1 LTAAARRLQ
10 VMDYKLLGASERQI
24 AEKLHISQGRVHQI
38 LVEELQKQSETTRL
52 ATDQYRQI
60 HLNVLEKMEF
70 GLMQQA
76 TSGDGFAVDR
86 ILRIQ
91 QQRERILP
99 GLVIPLKV
107 AAGVGG
113 LDSAGEPSGGAAI
126 TIMMTPAE
134 MEVPVEDATEAKC
147 TEK

>member
-1 LTAAARRLQ
+1 
-10 VMDYKLLGASERQI
+10 MDYKLLGASERQI
-24 AEKLHISQGRVHQI
+24 AEKLHISQPRVHQI
-38 LVEELQKQSETTRL
+38 IVEELQKQSETTRL

-76 TSGDGFAVDR
+76 CGGDGFAVDR

-99 GLVIPLKV
+99 GLAIPLKV

-113 LDSAGEPSGGAAI
+113 LDSAGEPSGGASI

-134 MEVPVEDATEAKC
+134 MEVPVTAATDAGGTRAPAP
-147 TEK
+147 TA